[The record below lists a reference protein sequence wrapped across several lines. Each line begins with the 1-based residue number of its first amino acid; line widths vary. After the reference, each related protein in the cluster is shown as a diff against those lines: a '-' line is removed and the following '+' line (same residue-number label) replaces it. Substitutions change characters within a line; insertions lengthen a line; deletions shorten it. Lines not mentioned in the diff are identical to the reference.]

1 MTTQSIKR
9 LILRRYQ
16 SGTVKTSEI
25 VKYILS
31 QKPEVPPA
39 TINWVLYN
47 MVRNKEV
54 VRAGRGIYSFDTK
67 PVWQPVLSEVAKN
80 IVSNM
85 TAHLPYL
92 QATITDSSILREF
105 MVQLPFSFSI
115 IIEVPNRL
123 IDNVVQRLN
132 DAGIKAFSKAN
143 QGLAELYLKEDT
155 SVFVTKTVQTTALLP
170 YEGRINTSRL
180 EKILV
185 DALAEPELYAQF
197 QGWEL
202 ENIYQNASE
211 AYALNYS
218 QLLKYATN
226 RGRRPAAE
234 ELLRGSK
241 SYQKYL
247 EAAL

>member
-1 MTTQSIKR
+1 MVTQNIR
-9 LILRRYQ
+9 QLILHKYQ
-16 SGTVKTSEI
+16 SDTAKTSDI
-25 VKYILS
+25 IKYILS
-31 QKPEVPPA
+31 HNPDVPPA

-47 MVRNKEV
+47 MVKNKEV

-67 PVWQPVLSEVAKN
+67 PIWQPALSVFGKN
-80 IVSNM
+80 MVSIM
-85 TAHLPYL
+85 SAQLPYL
-92 QATITDSSILREF
+92 QATITDSSVLREF
-105 MVQLPFSFSI
+105 MVQQPFSFSVI
-115 IIEVPNRL
+115 VEVPNRL
-123 IDNVVQRLN
+123 IDSVVQKLN

-143 QGLAELYLKEDT
+143 QGLAELYVKDDT

-170 YEGRINTSRL
+170 CEGRISTSRL

-202 ENIYQNASE
+202 ENIYENASE

-218 QLLKYATN
+218 QMLKYATN
-226 RGRRPAAE
+226 RGKRPAAE
-234 ELLRGSK
+234 ELLKGSK